1 MNLNITRMP
10 IIPAFLTL
18 LLAGIA
24 AGVAPAPGAYELVPA
39 AQLGSAL
46 LGFEATAPTWS
57 RVFELVALL
66 WAGLLT
72 GRITV
77 RYGLFAANSC
87 IAIPVFGIA
96 AAWVLPATG
105 LPGAVTLLLLALST
119 HNFCRS
125 FRNGYAFDNIFRG
138 GLYLGLIPLLYLPAT
153 PLLLL
158 LPAAVIL
165 FKRTLRELAVALAGM
180 VLPLLTACYLS
191 WTSGGQFAEPLLGI
205 AATFTVDNNANIWS
219 MPWPALLPGAIM
231 LLLDVAGAITYLN
244 SVYSVGFKARGILAL
259 AGCMLLL
266 VTGIAL
272 LPCSGPTALLLLAVP
287 TALLTPF
294 LLMRM
299 HRALSLPLYML
310 LLAWSLAAPYVW
322 PLTAN

>member
-1 MNLNITRMP
+1 
-10 IIPAFLTL
+10 
-18 LLAGIA
+18 
-24 AGVAPAPGAYELVPA
+24 
-39 AQLGSAL
+39 
-46 LGFEATAPTWS
+46 
-57 RVFELVALL
+57 
-66 WAGLLT
+66 
-72 GRITV
+72 
-77 RYGLFAANSC
+77 
-87 IAIPVFGIA
+87 
-96 AAWVLPATG
+96 
-105 LPGAVTLLLLALST
+105 
-119 HNFCRS
+119 
-125 FRNGYAFDNIFRG
+125 
-138 GLYLGLIPLLYLPAT
+138 
-153 PLLLL
+153 
-158 LPAAVIL
+158 
-165 FKRTLRELAVALAGM
+165 M

-231 LLLDVAGAITYLN
+231 LLLDVVGAITYLN

-266 VTGIAL
+266 ATGVAL

>member
-1 MNLNITRMP
+1 
-10 IIPAFLTL
+10 
-18 LLAGIA
+18 
-24 AGVAPAPGAYELVPA
+24 
-39 AQLGSAL
+39 
-46 LGFEATAPTWS
+46 
-57 RVFELVALL
+57 
-66 WAGLLT
+66 
-72 GRITV
+72 
-77 RYGLFAANSC
+77 
-87 IAIPVFGIA
+87 
-96 AAWVLPATG
+96 
-105 LPGAVTLLLLALST
+105 
-119 HNFCRS
+119 
-125 FRNGYAFDNIFRG
+125 
-138 GLYLGLIPLLYLPAT
+138 
-153 PLLLL
+153 
-158 LPAAVIL
+158 
-165 FKRTLRELAVALAGM
+165 M

-231 LLLDVAGAITYLN
+231 LLLDVAGAITSLN
-244 SVYSVGFKARGILAL
+244 SVYSVGFKAGF
-259 AGCMLLL
+259 MLLL
-266 VTGIAL
+266 ATGVAL